1 MVFILDP
8 IVHETKVSRADLL
21 GDLKK
26 MKKRGAYLEV
36 GGQCWCVWDEMQ
48 KANRLPRPMRFRWNV
63 ASWSMWMIP

>member
-36 GGQCWCVWDEMQ
+36 GGQCW
-48 KANRLPRPMRFRWNV
+48 
-63 ASWSMWMIP
+63 